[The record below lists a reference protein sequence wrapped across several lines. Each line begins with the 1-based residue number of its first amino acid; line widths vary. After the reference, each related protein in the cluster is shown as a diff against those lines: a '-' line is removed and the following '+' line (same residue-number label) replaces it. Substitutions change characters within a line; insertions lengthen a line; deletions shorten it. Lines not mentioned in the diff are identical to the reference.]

1 MKFTHKHITGIKN
14 MNAEELTF
22 ILDTAISFKEINRR
36 DIKKVPTLRGKT
48 IINLFL
54 KPVPGPVHRLK
65 LPASVCL
72 PTPLTSALP
81 VLLSSRGNP

>member
-36 DIKKVPTLRGKT
+36 DIKKVPTLRAR
-48 IINLFL
+48 
-54 KPVPGPVHRLK
+54 RL
-65 LPASVCL
+65 STCF
-72 PTPLTSALP
+72 
-81 VLLSSRGNP
+81 